1 MCLPYGEGGIPLRY
15 SLYCAE
21 HTGRITVVRMANSLP
36 LPGVRESSLQ
46 EAGQIK
52 TILLVDDRDFE
63 RFTIRAAIEGL
74 TNFRV
79 CGEASNGVEAIKKAT
94 ELKPN
99 LVVMDLAMPLM
110 NGLEAATV
118 LKNSMPGV
126 PIVLLTLYADQVR
139 PRSSAFGVAT
149 ILSKVDGLTPL
160 LECLEKMLGP
170 TGSV

>member
-1 MCLPYGEGGIPLRY
+1 
-15 SLYCAE
+15 
-21 HTGRITVVRMANSLP
+21 MANSLP
-36 LPGVRESSLQ
+36 LPGARESSLQ
-46 EAGQIK
+46 QAGQNK

-63 RFTIRAAIEGL
+63 RFAIRAAIEGL

-94 ELKPN
+94 ELKPD

-118 LKNSMPGV
+118 LKNATPGV
-126 PIVLLTLYADQVR
+126 PIVLLTLYADQVQPR
-139 PRSSAFGVAT
+139 RSSASGVAT

-170 TGSV
+170 GGSA